1 MMLLM
6 VEAVVMSL
14 MMVAVSLMFVVS
26 MMESLMFTTT
36 RIAPA
41 PADFVSRVI
50 LSPII
55 VPYTY
60 LAMLFAMLP
69 CCHVAMLPCG
79 HVICIGVD
87 KIQLDEPKLFGL
99 PTNPL

>member
-1 MMLLM
+1 MMMLLM
-6 VEAVVMSL
+6 VEVVVMSL

-60 LAMLFAMLP
+60 LTVMIFDDDEEYY
-69 CCHVAMLPCG
+69 
-79 HVICIGVD
+79 CIDVD
-87 KIQLDEPKLFGL
+87 KIQVKFKSPGGL
-99 PTNPL
+99 SKA

>member
-1 MMLLM
+1 M
-6 VEAVVMSL
+6 VVGDDDDDDVEVVVMSL
-14 MMVAVSLMFVVS
+14 VMVAVSLMFVVS

-69 CCHVAMLPCG
+69 CG

>member
-1 MMLLM
+1 MLLM
-6 VEAVVMSL
+6 VEVVVMSL
-14 MMVAVSLMFVVS
+14 VMVAVSLMFVVS

-60 LAMLFAMLP
+60 LAMLFAML
-69 CCHVAMLPCG
+69 AMLFALVLTKSNWMSQNSLAYPQTHSER
-79 HVICIGVD
+79 HV
-87 KIQLDEPKLFGL
+87 ES
-99 PTNPL
+99 